1 MSGHLEHKDGNHRR
15 DSVQENLNAACLV
28 TQALGTTYPPKHL
41 NLIRNLLLSAA
52 GAQGVAQNCPPYLH
66 AKWRLLLRTPRSTGR
81 SWGLHEAEDHLFPE
95 NTVPHRGGEQG
106 QEAHRQA

>member
-1 MSGHLEHKDGNHRR
+1 MVDAGDLKSPGRKAVP
-15 DSVQENLNAACLV
+15 VQVRPRAPSYLAKALTLN
-28 TQALGTTYPPKHL
+28 
-41 NLIRNLLLSAA
+41 RNLLLSAA

-81 SWGLHEAEDHLFPE
+81 SWGLYEAEDHLFPE

-106 QEAHRQA
+106 AEAHRQA